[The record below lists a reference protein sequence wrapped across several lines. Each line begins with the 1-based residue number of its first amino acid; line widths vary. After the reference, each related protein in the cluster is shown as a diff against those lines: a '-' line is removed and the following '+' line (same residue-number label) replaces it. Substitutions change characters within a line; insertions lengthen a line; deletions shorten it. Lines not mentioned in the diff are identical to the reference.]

1 MPCVSLSLSDHLKA
15 EKELAQEKQILNEM
29 LEVVEQRDALV
40 ALLEEQRLREK
51 EEDKDLESVM
61 LSKGFNLN
69 WAWERWPNLLSGFRE
84 RRIGVLSLSHASSF
98 IRHVCQKSWHRQ
110 SVSNY
115 HTRSSECVKI
125 TPDTTHRNTPAAAD
139 IEAVV
144 HVYISTAHRQP
155 PLIHSAVSACSLSL
169 CKGERRVFFFPPQLY
184 HHSLEVDPLK
194 CKGGGGGG
202 EEGGALGEC
211 LKTCFILD
219 YLKGRV
225 QFGPA
230 DVKGTVKS
238 CVFCVQPCRASHVFS
253 RWRCSLL
260 SLQTREC
267 ECVCEWVCVC
277 VSINAQSDCRKDILC
292 WSCLSI
298 QWQTDVS

>member
-1 MPCVSLSLSDHLKA
+1 MPRVSLSLSDHLKA

-69 WAWERWPNLLSGFRE
+69 WAWEQWPNLLSGFRE
-84 RRIGVLSLSHASSF
+84 RRIGVLSLSHASSL

-155 PLIHSAVSACSLSL
+155 HLFTLQFLLALSPSVRER
-169 CKGERRVFFFPPQLY
+169 GELFFFP
-184 HHSLEVDPLK
+184 HNFIITALK
-194 CKGGGGGG
+194 WILSSVGGAGGWGG
-202 EEGGALGEC
+202 VALGEC

-267 ECVCEWVCVC
+267 ECVCVCVSVCVC
-277 VSINAQSDCRKDILC
+277 VYKCSVWL
-292 WSCLSI
+292 
-298 QWQTDVS
+298 